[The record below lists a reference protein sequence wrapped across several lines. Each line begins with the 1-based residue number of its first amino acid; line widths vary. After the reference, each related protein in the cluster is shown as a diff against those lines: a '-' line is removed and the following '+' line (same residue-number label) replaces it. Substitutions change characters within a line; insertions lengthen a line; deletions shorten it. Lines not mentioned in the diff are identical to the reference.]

1 MKHLY
6 LVLFF
11 LVCTV
16 GFSQENVQANADID
30 GLKLYP
36 NPCTQNKV
44 FIETQANSP
53 KQVAIFDVLGTQ
65 VLQTTIL
72 GQELNLSRL
81 DKGMYIIRILE
92 NNKVATRKLIIK

>member
-6 LVLFF
+6 VVFF
-11 LVCTV
+11 FFVCAI
-16 GFSQENVQANADID
+16 GFSQEDIKSNADID

-44 FIETQANSP
+44 FIETHANKP

-65 VLQTTIL
+65 VLQTTMV
-72 GQELNLSRL
+72 GRELNLSRL

>member
-6 LVLFF
+6 TVLLFF
-11 LVCTV
+11 ICVI
-16 GFSQENVQANADID
+16 GFSQENVQSNADID

-44 FIETQANSP
+44 FIETQSNQP

-65 VLQTTIL
+65 VLQTTMV
-72 GQELNLSRL
+72 GRELNLSRL

-92 NNKVATRKLIIK
+92 NNKMATRKLIIK

>member
-6 LVLFF
+6 AVLLFF
-11 LVCTV
+11 ICAI
-16 GFSQENVQANADID
+16 GFSQENVESNADID

-44 FIETQANSP
+44 FIETLSNNP
-53 KQVAIFDVLGTQ
+53 KQIAIFDVLGTQ

-72 GQELNLSRL
+72 GKELNLSRL

>member
-6 LVLFF
+6 AVLFF
-11 LVCTV
+11 FICAI
-16 GFSQENVQANADID
+16 GFSQENIESNADIN
-30 GLKLYP
+30 GLKMYP

-44 FIETQANSP
+44 FIETYANQP
-53 KQVAIFDVLGTQ
+53 KKIAIFDVLGTQ
-65 VLQTTIL
+65 VLQTTLI
-72 GQELNLSRL
+72 GKELNLSRL